1 MTTAAAQSMATA
13 AFRALATY
21 GTYTANSVSVPAYI
35 LIERRAESVSFESSA
50 IERRHYAHMLIDEV
64 GYPDRGDTV
73 TVSGSTYELQ
83 DVLYDDGV
91 VIRMSAKA

>member
-1 MTTAAAQSMATA
+1 MTTSAAQSMIRAGFRSIATA
-13 AFRALATY
+13 
-21 GTYTANSVSVPAYI
+21 GTYTSGIVSVPAYI
-35 LIERRAESVSFESSA
+35 LIERRAESISFESSA